1 MLNSQQDRMLHLENY
16 GAADVGKLFQPEK
29 RFKEG
34 AECKCEE
41 NDNFQE
47 FSPFCRST
55 FFKRIYKYMGIYM
68 YMYMYIMIRP
78 RDCDKDNRQRR
89 QKDKK
94 KYFKMIF
101 FSCAQVFCHVQ
112 SRSRRVY
119 LNISVPTANNF
130 FYHNSKFREK

>member
-94 KYFKMIF
+94 KYFKMHF
-101 FSCAQVFCHVQ
+101 FFQCASLPSCAITCAA
-112 SRSRRVY
+112 R
-119 LNISVPTANNF
+119 LSVSLFPPHTIF
-130 FYHNSKFREK
+130 STT

>member
-1 MLNSQQDRMLHLENY
+1 MLNSQQDRMLHLEHY

-94 KYFKMIF
+94 KYFKMHF
-101 FSCAQVFCHVQ
+101 FF
-112 SRSRRVY
+112 
-119 LNISVPTANNF
+119 
-130 FYHNSKFREK
+130 

>member
-1 MLNSQQDRMLHLENY
+1 MLNSQQDRMLHLEHY

-89 QKDKK
+89 QEKVLQNDL
-94 KYFKMIF
+94 F
-101 FSCAQVFCHVQ
+101 FLVRKFSVMCNHV
-112 SRSRRVY
+112 RGAC
-119 LNISVPTANNF
+119 I
-130 FYHNSKFREK
+130 

>member
-47 FSPFCRST
+47 FSPFCKST
-55 FFKRIYKYMGIYM
+55 FSSVCA
-68 YMYMYIMIRP
+68 YINTWTFI
-78 RDCDKDNRQRR
+78 C
-89 QKDKK
+89 
-94 KYFKMIF
+94 I
-101 FSCAQVFCHVQ
+101 CICI
-112 SRSRRVY
+112 
-119 LNISVPTANNF
+119 L
-130 FYHNSKFREK
+130 